1 MALNVHATGAGSS
14 RMSFIERRER
24 SDRRQMSC
32 ADDLYERL
40 KEKLDQIESDRR
52 KGPRR
57 QIDRGEETVPGP
69 AASRTGAEAQR
80 WANDFVDDP
89 ASDLPK
95 EH

>member
-1 MALNVHATGAGSS
+1 
-14 RMSFIERRER
+14 MSFIERRER
-24 SDRRQMSC
+24 SDRRQVSS
-32 ADDLYERL
+32 AGDLYERL
-40 KEKLDQIESDRR
+40 REKRDQIESDRR

-57 QIDRGEETVPGP
+57 RTDGREETSPAP

-89 ASDLPK
+89 ASELPK